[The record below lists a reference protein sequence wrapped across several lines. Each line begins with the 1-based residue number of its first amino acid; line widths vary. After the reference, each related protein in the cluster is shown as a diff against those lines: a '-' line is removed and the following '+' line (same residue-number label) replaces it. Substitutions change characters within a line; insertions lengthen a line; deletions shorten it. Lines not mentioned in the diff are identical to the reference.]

1 MSIVHSNNS
10 SIKQRVL
17 RWYKKQQAIR
27 EMRSLPDHLLAD
39 IGVQR
44 DQIPGLVNGMMARQS
59 TWQDAPAKSATRPFT
74 SPQRHSF

>member
-10 SIKQRVL
+10 SIMQRAL
-17 RWYKKQQAIR
+17 RWYKKRQAIR

-44 DQIPGLVNGMMARQS
+44 DQIPALVNGMMARQS
-59 TWQDAPAKSATRPFT
+59 TWQDVPAQSVSRPFA

>member
-1 MSIVHSNNS
+1 MSLVHSNNS

-27 EMRSLPDHLLAD
+27 EMRSLPDHLLVD

-44 DQIPGLVNGMMARQS
+44 DQIPALVNGMMARQS
-59 TWQDAPAKSATRPFT
+59 TWQDVPAQSASHSFA
-74 SPQRHSF
+74 SPQRHSS